1 MPLSLLEHLTTA
13 VLLID
18 GAGTIQ
24 YLNAAAEHLLGL
36 SHKQAHGLTLAQV
49 FHDARELAAAGEIAR
64 ANDAS
69 YIEHEILLGTA
80 QHPQLLV
87 SCILTPLEQAQL
99 LLEFHPIDTQ
109 VKVAREER
117 MRVQQQANRELLR
130 NLAHEIKNPLGGL
143 RGAAQLLE
151 AELAQ
156 EELKEYTQVIIQEA
170 DRLQSLM
177 DRLLTP
183 NRLPDY
189 RPVNIHSVL
198 ERVRALILAEVPRGI
213 TVTREYDVSLPELVG
228 DAEQLIQAVLNIA
241 RNAVQA
247 MQGQGTLTLRTRI
260 ARQVTLARRR
270 HRLAIHL
277 QIIDNGPGIP
287 EDLID
292 EIFYPLVSRRA
303 GGSGLGLTIAQTYIN
318 QHHGTIEVESRPGH
332 TCFNILLPLGLAP
345 EDFPG

>member
-18 GAGTIQ
+18 SAGAIQ

-49 FHDARELAAAGEIAR
+49 FQDARELAAAGEIAR

-99 LLEFHPIDTQ
+99 LLEFHPVDTQ

-213 TVTREYDVSLPELVG
+213 TVRREYDVSLPELIG

-247 MQGQGTLTLRTRI
+247 MQGQGELTLRTRI

-303 GGSGLGLTIAQTYIN
+303 GGSGLGLTIAQTYLN
-318 QHHGTIEVESRPGH
+318 QHHGTIEVESQPGH
-332 TCFNILLPLGLAP
+332 TCFNILLPLGLEP
-345 EDFPG
+345 EDFPA